1 VVAYHF
7 AQGGGRPWWVAV
19 YIIVLSVITAL
30 AVFIGP
36 ETHKSDITAEHP
48 DDVAR
53 PAPA

>member
-1 VVAYHF
+1 V
-7 AQGGGRPWWVAV
+7 QGGGKPWWVAG
-19 YIIVLSVITAL
+19 YIIVLSLITAL